1 MTTLVTGAAGFL
13 GRALVA
19 RLQAAAAPLDRL
31 RLLDRVAASAT
42 DAEILVGDLADL
54 AVLEAALDGVDR
66 VFHLAALPGGAAEA
80 GYAASLRV
88 NLQASLDLF
97 EHLAARTRPARLV
110 YASSIA
116 VFGAP
121 LPEAGIDDETP
132 ARPSMTYGAHKL
144 MVETA
149 LANLTRL
156 GRIGGVALRLPGL
169 VARPSDGAGL
179 KSAFMSQVFHTL
191 AAGEAYA
198 LPVGPDATM
207 WLMSVQAAARA
218 LIHAADLPT
227 LPRAAFTAP
236 ALRVSAGD
244 LVAEISRQARGDPGL
259 VTYDP
264 DPVLEAQFGRLPP
277 LFTPAAD
284 GLGFVHDGDLSS
296 LVSTTLASLR
306 KTTP

>member
-19 RLQAAAAPLDRL
+19 QLQAADAPGDRL

-42 DAEILVGDLADL
+42 DAEILVGDLADP
-54 AVLEAALDGVDR
+54 AVLETALDGVDR

-80 GYAASLRV
+80 DYAASLRI

-97 EHLAARTRPARLV
+97 ERLAARARPVRLV

-132 ARPSMTYGAHKL
+132 ARPSLTYGAHKL

-156 GRIGGVALRLPGL
+156 GRIEGVALRLPGL

-179 KSAFMSQVFHTL
+179 KSAFMSQVFHAL
-191 AAGEAYA
+191 AAGQPYA
-198 LPVGPDATM
+198 LPVGSDATM

-218 LIHAADLPT
+218 LVHAAHLPT
-227 LPRAAFTAP
+227 PPSAALTAP

-244 LVAEISRQARGDPGL
+244 LVVEIARQAGVDPGL
-259 VTYDP
+259 VAYDP

-277 LFTPAAD
+277 LSTPTAD
-284 GLGFVHDGDLSS
+284 VLGFVHDGDLPS
-296 LVSTTLASLR
+296 LVATTLASLR

>member
-19 RLQAAAAPLDRL
+19 QLQAAAPGDRL
-31 RLLDRVAASAT
+31 RLLDRVAAPAT
-42 DAEILVGDLADL
+42 DAEILVGDLTDPAM
-54 AVLEAALDGVDR
+54 LEMALDGVDR

-80 GYAASLRV
+80 DYAASLRV

-156 GRIGGVALRLPGL
+156 GRIEGVALRLPGL

-179 KSAFMSQVFHTL
+179 KSAFMSQVFHSL

-227 LPRAAFTAP
+227 PPRTAFTAP

-244 LVAEISRQARGDPGL
+244 LVVEISRQARVDPGL
-259 VTYDP
+259 VAYDP

-277 LFTPAAD
+277 LSTPAAD